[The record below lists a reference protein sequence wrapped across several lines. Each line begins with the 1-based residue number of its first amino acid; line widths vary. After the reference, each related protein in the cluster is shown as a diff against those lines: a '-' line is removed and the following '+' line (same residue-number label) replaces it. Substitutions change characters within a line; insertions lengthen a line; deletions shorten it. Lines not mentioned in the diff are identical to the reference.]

1 MPFVGRLQAIVSLN
15 MVGNPCIRLLNA
27 LRRQLVLA
35 SPTLFYLDDRPIT
48 ELERKRILAFE
59 EGGKEAEDKV
69 RQEAEADYRAKLRC
83 GYERNKKIEDESR
96 IERKKQF
103 KRMMAEVR
111 QEKEELTDELKRV
124 KRELKH
130 MDDDTAEYRRL
141 WQKKYDL
148 EREVR
153 QDWY

>member
-1 MPFVGRLQAIVSLN
+1 LN
-15 MVGNPCIRLLNA
+15 NPCIRLLSG

-35 SPTLFYLDDRPIT
+35 CPTLYYLDDRPIN
-48 ELERKRILAFE
+48 EWERKRIIAFE

-69 RQEAEADYRAKLRC
+69 RAEAESQYRANLRC

-103 KRMMAEVR
+103 KRMMNEVQ
-111 QEKEELTDELKRV
+111 QEKESVTNELKNVR
-124 KRELKH
+124 KMLKG
-130 MDDDTAEYRRL
+130 MDSDTPEYRRL
-141 WQKKYDL
+141 FDRQYRL